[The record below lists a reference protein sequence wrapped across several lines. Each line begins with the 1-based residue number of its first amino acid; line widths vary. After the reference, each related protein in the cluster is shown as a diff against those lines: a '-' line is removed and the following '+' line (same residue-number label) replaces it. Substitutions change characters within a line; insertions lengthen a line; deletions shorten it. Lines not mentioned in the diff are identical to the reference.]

1 MKLVQEFGVNPPREG
16 GGVWL
21 QCTAADLGNSQ
32 SMTVR
37 TTISQEAMLRGMPL
51 DRVVYDLRRKLEV
64 AFGDALFNG
73 VIP

>member
-1 MKLVQEFGVNPPREG
+1 MKLIQSFGVNPPHEG
-16 GGVWL
+16 GGMWL
-21 QCTAADLGNSQ
+21 QCTADLGNNQ
-32 SMTVR
+32 NLTAR